1 MDDVKN
7 TFFKFATVLSLSG
20 SLIGCATAGDRF
32 YDSAINDRN
41 RAPASFN
48 IPVVVEKD
56 GDTIDSYNNQSQ
68 ADFLYLKSE
77 IESNAG
83 RSAET
88 IEFLRSALVF
98 DSNSAALMQK
108 LSVEY
113 YKSGQ
118 LAEAVSWAE
127 KAHQVEPT
135 KRDVMLL
142 LAGLYTTTKNYDSA
156 ELLYKTLLKNDAN
169 DSEAGLYLGAVYTE
183 RKDYPKA
190 IKAFKNLCT
199 LKKNPSQH
207 LAHYYLA
214 RVMAEQHPKQ
224 VSQIK
229 AELGRAIEA
238 KPDFFEAVSMMAQYI
253 QKEKGT
259 KAVTA
264 YYEKMQK
271 DHGPQVK
278 LAEVLAQ
285 NYISNNQ
292 YDKAYEQL
300 SIIDEATDDAV
311 QVKLKMA
318 LILIDKKLYDR
329 AIAKLNEILS
339 VAPESDK
346 VRFYLSAVFEE
357 QKDYASAY
365 ENYLKV
371 DKTSSYFE
379 ESRVHAA
386 YVAKLM
392 GQLDRSVASLTEVI
406 GTKSE
411 TPQVYIFLSQ
421 IHEEKKDLNAAS
433 AALQKATEKF
443 TDNSQVYYYLG
454 VLQDKM
460 NLKNEMVESM
470 QKVVDLEPDHSQA
483 LNYLAYTWAEAGQN
497 LDKAESYARLAANK
511 EKTDAFILDTLGW
524 VLYKRGDY
532 KRAAEVLEKAHAL
545 QPEVG
550 IISEHLGDVY
560 VKLNKTDK
568 ARAQFLKA
576 QSVESDLAHR
586 QVINQKL
593 SAITTTKSER
603 MPASVETSSNNPT
616 SP

>member
-1 MDDVKN
+1 MEDVKN
-7 TFFKFATVLSLSG
+7 TFFKFATVLVLSS
-20 SLIGCATAGDRF
+20 SLIGCATQGDRF
-32 YDSAINDRN
+32 YDSAINDHN

-48 IPVVVEKD
+48 VPFLVEKD
-56 GDTIDSYNNQSQ
+56 GETIDSFSSQSQ
-68 ADFLYLKSE
+68 ADYLYLKSE
-77 IESNAG
+77 IESTAG
-83 RSAET
+83 RTAET
-88 IEFLRSALVF
+88 IELLKSALVF
-98 DSNSAALMQK
+98 DANSSVLMQK
-108 LSVEY
+108 LSIEY
-113 YKSGQ
+113 YKAGQ
-118 LAEAVSWAE
+118 MPEALSWAE
-127 KAHQVEPT
+127 KAHRTEPT
-135 KRDVMLL
+135 KRELTLL
-142 LAGLYTTTKNYDSA
+142 LAGLQTTVKNYDSA
-156 ELLYKTLLKNDAN
+156 ESLYKQLIEK
-169 DSEAGLYLGAVYTE
+169 DSADNEAGLYLGAVYTE
-183 RKDYPKA
+183 RKNYPKA
-190 IKAFKNLCT
+190 IKAFKALCL

-214 RVMAEQHPKQ
+214 RVMAEQYPKD
-224 VSQIK
+224 VTSVK
-229 AELGRAIEA
+229 AELNKAIAA
-238 KPDFFEAVSMMAQYI
+238 KPDFFEAVSMMGQYI
-253 QKEKGT
+253 QKEKGV

-271 DHGPQVK
+271 EHGPQVK

-285 NYISNNQ
+285 NYISQSQ

-300 SIIDEATDDAV
+300 TIIDEASEDSV

-318 LILIDKKLYDR
+318 LILIDKKVYDR

-339 VAPESDK
+339 IAPESDK

-371 DKTSSYFE
+371 EKTSSYFE

-392 GQLDRSVASLTEVI
+392 GQLDRSVASLAEVV

-411 TPQVYIFLSQ
+411 SPQVYIFLSQ
-421 IHEEKKDLNAAS
+421 IHEEKKDLPAAT

-443 TDNSQVYYYLG
+443 SDNSQVYYYLG

-460 NLKNEMVESM
+460 NMKKEMIESM

-483 LNYLAYTWAEAGQN
+483 LNYLAYTWAESGQN

-524 VLYKRGDY
+524 VLYKRGEY
-532 KRAAEVLEKAHAL
+532 KRAAEVLEKAHLL
-545 QPEVG
+545 QPDVG

-560 VKLNKTDK
+560 IKLNKTEK

-576 QSVESDLAHR
+576 ESVEADSNHR
-586 QVINQKL
+586 QEINKKL
-593 SAITTTKSER
+593 SSMNTPKSDR
-603 MPASVETSSNNPT
+603 MPASAVTGSDKLE

>member
-1 MDDVKN
+1 MEDVKN
-7 TFFKFATVLSLSG
+7 TVFKFATVIGLST
-20 SLIGCATAGDRF
+20 SLIGCATSGDRF

-41 RAPASFN
+41 RAPASFG
-48 IPVVVEKD
+48 IPLVVEKE
-56 GDTIDSYNNQSQ
+56 GESIDSFTNQSQ

-88 IEFLRSALVF
+88 IELLKSALLY
-98 DSNSAALMQK
+98 DANSSVLMQK
-108 LSVEY
+108 LSIEY

-118 LAEAVSWAE
+118 MPEALNWAE
-127 KAHQVEPT
+127 KAHQIDPA
-135 KRDVMLL
+135 KRDVTLL
-142 LAGLYTTTKNYDSA
+142 LAGLHTTAKSYDTA
-156 ELLYKTLLKNDAN
+156 EVLYKSLIAKDVNDA
-169 DSEAGLYLGAVYTE
+169 EAGLYLGAVYTE
-183 RKDYPKA
+183 RKNYPKA
-190 IKAFKNLCT
+190 IKAFRALSQ
-199 LKKNPSQH
+199 LKKNSSAH

-224 VSQIK
+224 TAEIK
-229 AELGRAIEA
+229 SELHKAILA
-238 KPDFFEAVSMMAQYI
+238 KPDFFEAIAMMALYI
-253 QKEKGT
+253 QKEKGV

-264 YYEKMQK
+264 YYEKLQK
-271 DHGPQVK
+271 EHGPQVK
-278 LAEVLAQ
+278 LAEALAQ
-285 NYISNNQ
+285 NYISDSQ

-300 SIIDEATDDAV
+300 SIIDEATEDSV

-318 LILIDKKLYDR
+318 LILIDKKVYDR
-329 AIAKLNEILS
+329 AIAKLNEILNI
-339 VAPESDK
+339 APESDK

-371 DKTSSYFE
+371 EKTSSYFE

-392 GQLDRSVASLTEVI
+392 GQLDRSVTSLNEVV

-411 TPQVYIFLSQ
+411 SPQVYIFLSQ
-421 IHEEKKDLNAAS
+421 IHEEKKDLSAAS
-433 AALQKATEKF
+433 AALKKATEKF

-460 NLKNEMVESM
+460 NLKNEMIESM

-483 LNYLAYTWAEAGQN
+483 LNYLAYTWAESGQN

-524 VLYKRGDY
+524 VLYKRGEY
-532 KRAAEVLEKAHAL
+532 KRAAEVLEKAHAM
-545 QPEVG
+545 QPEVA

-560 VKLNKTDK
+560 VKLNKTEK

-576 QSVESDLAHR
+576 ESLEADLAHR
-586 QVINQKL
+586 QEISRKL
-593 SAITTTKSER
+593 STINTSKAER
-603 MPASVETSSNNPT
+603 MPASVVSGSDKPA